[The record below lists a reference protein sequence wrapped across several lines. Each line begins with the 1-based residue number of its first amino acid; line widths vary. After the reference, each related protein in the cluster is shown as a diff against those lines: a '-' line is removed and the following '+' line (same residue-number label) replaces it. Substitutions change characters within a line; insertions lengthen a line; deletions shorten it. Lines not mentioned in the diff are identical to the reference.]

1 MMGEMGDDGA
11 VLARSCESGTSGR
24 SKGSDTFLA
33 LA

>member
-11 VLARSCESGTSGR
+11 VLARSGESGRGKS
-24 SKGSDTFLA
+24 SDTFLA